1 MRSLNKENLVYA
13 FRINRIFITNQYL
26 LLIVIFIY
34 ISNYLINSLYSSAVN
49 SSKIQ
54 EHNEHLKNMF

>member
-1 MRSLNKENLVYA
+1 MHLELTA
-13 FRINRIFITNQYL
+13 FFITNQYL

-34 ISNYLINSLYSSAVN
+34 ISNYLITSLYSSAIN

-54 EHNEHLKNMF
+54 EHNKHLKNMF